1 MINTSTKTF
10 LITVAMTIVALLITC
25 SASTANAQSTNS
37 LGFAA
42 GGTYGLGLSYSHDTP
57 TWGVQLTALPFWDSE
72 EGGQV
77 FGGINIKRNFHENG
91 KVGLYGS
98 FGVAGGFWRE
108 NEFECD
114 FIEATQTDNCREFVD
129 EGWGIV
135 SGPGIGMQV
144 LFWDNM
150 LFRFELPVAVRYSS
164 DGTYGLSPIPNT
176 ALMYRW

>member
-1 MINTSTKTF
+1 MRIILISLLSLVCLTST
-10 LITVAMTIVALLITC
+10 ARADEG
-25 SASTANAQSTNS
+25 STNS

-57 TWGVQLTALPFWDSE
+57 TWGVQFTALPLWDSE
-72 EGGQV
+72 DGGQV
-77 FGGINIKRNFHENG
+77 FGGINVKRNFHENG

-114 FIEATQTDNCREFVD
+114 FIEATQTDKCREFVD
-129 EGWGIV
+129 EGWGV
-135 SGPGIGMQV
+135 VTGPGVGMQV
-144 LFWDNM
+144 LFWGNM